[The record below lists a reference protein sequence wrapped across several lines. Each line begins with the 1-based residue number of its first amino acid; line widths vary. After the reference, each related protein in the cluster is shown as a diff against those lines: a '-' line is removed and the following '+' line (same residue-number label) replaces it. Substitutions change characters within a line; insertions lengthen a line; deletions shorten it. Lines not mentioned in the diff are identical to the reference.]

1 MSERRSLQGDL
12 ARLQEHLGA
21 AAVEVDR
28 TLRDAVS
35 AQPLLAVGAAAGL
48 GFLLGG
54 GLTRA
59 AATLLLGAGA
69 RLAGAWLD
77 QEFLERAH
85 AQENET

>member
-12 ARLQEHLGA
+12 VRLRENLGA

-35 AQPLLAVGAAAGL
+35 AQPILAVGAAACL

-54 GLTRA
+54 GLPRG

-69 RLAGAWLD
+69 RLAGTWLE
-77 QEFLERAH
+77 QEFLERAP
-85 AQENET
+85 AQENQT